1 MKTKLSILIFSVLV
15 GLLTSCNKNDIDL
28 NSVEFKIIG
37 QGNLF
42 GNGDEN
48 INKQN
53 KVISDTKS
61 WNELIDKM
69 NSVNNVSES
78 FTETN
83 IDFQNFSIIAVFD
96 EIKANGGYSI
106 DVIKIVENEN
116 NIIVT
121 LDYLLKGD
129 DTTIMTQPYNIVKIP
144 KDNKEIIFK

>member
-48 INKQN
+48 ITKQN